1 MSDDMRREIDD
12 LKARTVRYEADA
24 RALFES
30 VESMTKMLRRV
41 VVTTTQT
48 GADLAELKTYVR
60 EKLVTKNEFDRRMDG
75 FAGRIDDFR
84 LHMAQQ
90 KERLDD
96 LESKSKDS

>member
-1 MSDDMRREIDD
+1 MSDDMKREIDD
-12 LKARTVRYEADA
+12 LKTRTARYEADV

-30 VESMTKMLRRV
+30 VESMEKMLRRV

-48 GADLAELKTYVR
+48 SADLSELKTYVND
-60 EKLVTKNEFDRRMDG
+60 ELVTRDHFDMRMEG